1 MTAQRQSLPP
11 VLQSETAGITPLRPL
26 KAHDLLLLSDRGG
39 VQIIDGDTTK
49 LLGTIYTSQY
59 ANVAIAPDDRTF
71 YVAETYWSRGN
82 RGTREDL
89 LSIYER
95 PDLKLA
101 AEITLPGRLI
111 SDPKTHVFDLSADGR
126 YAYVYNFQ
134 PASSVVVV
142 DLHARKVVG
151 SVEVPGCGLVY
162 PWGARGFASIC
173 ADGSLATA
181 DVNATGEYSLERTHK
196 FFDIDN
202 DPIFDE
208 SVVDR
213 HTGRGFFLS
222 YTGLLYEAQLG
233 REAKISSPWSIQE
246 AAGLSRAT
254 TRVGDITWRPTG
266 SVLVTYHRASAR
278 LFVLMHE
285 GPHWD
290 YEKPGTEIWVLD
302 VRQRKVLARLTVPE
316 AASILAVTQDERPI
330 LFAISD
336 EWLWVLDPNTGTV
349 LRATEVRGPALV
361 AVRDL

>member
-1 MTAQRQSLPP
+1 MTATQRPIPP

-39 VQIIDGDTTK
+39 AQIIDGDTLR
-49 LLGTIYTSQY
+49 LLGTIYTAHY
-59 ANVAIAPDDRTF
+59 ANIAIGPDNGTF

-89 LSIYER
+89 LSVYQCPR
-95 PDLKLA
+95 LDLA

-126 YAYVYNFQ
+126 YAYIYNFQ

-142 DLHARKVVG
+142 DLHARKVIG
-151 SVEVPGCGLVY
+151 SVETPGCGLVY
-162 PWGARGFASIC
+162 PWGARGFASLC

-181 DVNATGEYSLERTHK
+181 DVNAKGEYSLKRTHK

-233 REAKISSPWSIQE
+233 DEARIASPWSIQE

-254 TRVGDITWRPTG
+254 TRVGDITWRPSG
-266 SVLVTYHRASAR
+266 SVLIAHHRASER

-285 GPHWD
+285 GPHWE
-290 YEKPGTEIWVLD
+290 YEKPGTEIWAID
-302 VRQRKVLARLTVPE
+302 VRRRKVLARLEVPE
-316 AASILAVTQDERPI
+316 AASIVAVTPDASPI

-336 EWLWVLDPNTGTV
+336 EWLWALDPESGAV
-349 LRATEVRGPALV
+349 LRATHVRSPALV

>member
-1 MTAQRQSLPP
+1 MSTSQQPLPP

-26 KAHDLLLLSDRGG
+26 KAHDLLLLSERGG
-39 VQIIDGDTTK
+39 VQIIDGDTMQ
-49 LLGTIYTSQY
+49 LAGTIYTSQY
-59 ANVAIAPDDRTF
+59 ANVAIAPDNDTF
-71 YVAETYWSRGN
+71 YIAETYWSRGN

-89 LSIYER
+89 LSVYQR
-95 PDLKLA
+95 PQLALA

-111 SDPKTHVFDLSADGR
+111 SDPKTRIFDLSADGR

-134 PASSVVVV
+134 PASSIVVV
-142 DLHARKVVG
+142 DLPARKVIG
-151 SVEVPGCGLVY
+151 SVEIPGCGLVY

-173 ADGSLATA
+173 ADGSLTIASA
-181 DVNATGEYSLERTHK
+181 NAKGEYSVKRTRK
-196 FFDIDN
+196 FFDVDN

-213 HTGRGFFLS
+213 HTGTAFFLS

-233 REAKISSPWSIQE
+233 DDTRISAPWSIQE

-254 TRVGDITWRPTG
+254 THVGDITWRPSG
-266 SVLVTYHRASAR
+266 GVLVAYHRTSGR

-290 YEKPGTEIWVLD
+290 YEKPGTQIWAID
-302 VRQRKVLARLTVPE
+302 VRRRKVLARLEVPE
-316 AASILAVTQDERPI
+316 AASILAVTQDASPL

-336 EWLWVLDPNTGTV
+336 EWLWALDPQSGAV
-349 LRATEVRGPALV
+349 QRATGVRGPALV
-361 AVRDL
+361 AVRGS